1 MNKKLIGILA
11 VAIFAFSMAAVL
23 SDTWVDRAASFT
35 FNSSTN
41 SNLVSIG
48 LFADCAASVP
58 LASTGIAHDF
68 GLVAQGNTY
77 EWAIYVLNNGAEQ
90 VYLTYSPTTFTAN
103 GGQTAALIAVQAIA
117 YGVPCET
124 SGTTLVPPLTA
135 NALPYNLPEKNV
147 NTPTNGF
154 LLLPDK
160 IVKLD
165 VKLTVQSVDAGLTF
179 TVPFQISGVNVVIQ
193 AGQSG

>member
-11 VAIFAFSMAAVL
+11 IAIFAFSMAAVL
-23 SDTWVDRAASFT
+23 SDTWVDRPASFT
-35 FNSSTN
+35 FNSSVN
-41 SNLVSIG
+41 SSDVSIG
-48 LFADCAASVP
+48 LYADCAATVP
-58 LASTGIAHDF
+58 LATSGVAHDY

-77 EWAIYVLNNGAEQ
+77 EWTIYVLNNGAEQ
-90 VYLTYSPTTFTAN
+90 VYLVYSPTTFSAN
-103 GGQTAALIAVQAIA
+103 GGQTAATIAVQAIA

-124 SGTTLVPPLTA
+124 SGTTLTPPLAA

-147 NTPTNGF
+147 ANPTNGF

-165 VKLTVQSVDAGLTF
+165 VKLTIASVDAGMTF
-179 TVPFQISGVNVVIQ
+179 TVPFMISGVNVVIQ
-193 AGQSG
+193 A

>member
-1 MNKKLIGILA
+1 MNKKLVGIFA

-35 FNSSTN
+35 FNSSAN
-41 SNLVSIG
+41 GNLVSIG

-58 LASTGIAHDF
+58 LASTGVAHDF

-77 EWAIYVLNNGAEQ
+77 EWTIYVLNNGAEQ
-90 VYLTYSPTTFTAN
+90 VYLTYSPTSFTAN
-103 GGQTAALIAVQAIA
+103 GGQTAAMIAVQAIA

-124 SGTTLVPPLTA
+124 SGTTLVPPLPQ
-135 NALPYNLPEKNV
+135 NQLPYNLPEKTV
-147 NTPTNGF
+147 NNPTAGF
-154 LLLPDK
+154 LLMPNK

-165 VKLTVQSVDAGLTF
+165 VKLSVISVDAGLSF
-179 TVPFQISGVNVVIQ
+179 TVPFMIAGVNVVMQ
-193 AGQSG
+193 AGPI

>member
-1 MNKKLIGILA
+1 MNKKLIGIFA

-35 FNSSTN
+35 FNSSAN
-41 SNLVSIG
+41 GNLVSIG

-58 LASTGIAHDF
+58 LASTGVAHDF

-77 EWAIYVLNNGAEQ
+77 EWTIYVLNNGAEQ
-90 VYLTYSPTTFTAN
+90 VYLTYSPTVFTAN
-103 GGQTAALIAVQAIA
+103 GGQTAAMIAVQAIA

-124 SGTTLVPPLTA
+124 SGTTLVPPLEA
-135 NALPYNLPEKNV
+135 NRLPYNLPEKTVAN
-147 NTPTNGF
+147 PTAGF
-154 LLLPDK
+154 LLMPNK

-165 VKLTVQSVDAGLTF
+165 VKLSVISVDAGLSF
-179 TVPFQISGVNVVIQ
+179 TVPFMIAGVNVVVQ
-193 AGQSG
+193 A